1 MKISIH
7 NEKKVKDFLKKN
19 WSPEFRYN
27 QIENAIYKN
36 LTNDFNLIENIP
48 KELREKLKKNFFYY
62 SLNTNK
68 IETSSNWQ
76 TTKILFKTIS
86 WEFIESVIMRHLTG
100 RISLCISCQAGCS
113 MACSFCVPPEN

>member
-48 KELREKLKKNFFYY
+48 KELREKLKK
-62 SLNTNK
+62 K
-68 IETSSNWQ
+68 
-76 TTKILFKTIS
+76 LF
-86 WEFIESVIMRHLTG
+86 L
-100 RISLCISCQAGCS
+100 L
-113 MACSFCVPPEN
+113 